1 MTTDRTKVRSA
12 LLADADTIINGD
24 RNVSY
29 GPPSADFARTA
40 AMWTAY
46 LGTNIE
52 QHDVAAM
59 MALLKVSRIRWSP
72 TKRDHWQDLA
82 GYAACGWDCVDGY
95 DEAPADFISDP
106 LRRAEQA
113 GAA

>member
-1 MTTDRTKVRSA
+1 
-12 LLADADTIINGD
+12 
-24 RNVSY
+24 
-29 GPPSADFARTA
+29 
-40 AMWTAY
+40 MWSAY
-46 LGTNIE
+46 LGVDIE

-95 DEAPADFISDP
+95 DEAPAAPKAAMTHTCDHCGEDV
-106 LRRAEQA
+106 RASYLYWRHVDTGLFVCA
-113 GAA
+113 GAETGATVNGSEWVTA